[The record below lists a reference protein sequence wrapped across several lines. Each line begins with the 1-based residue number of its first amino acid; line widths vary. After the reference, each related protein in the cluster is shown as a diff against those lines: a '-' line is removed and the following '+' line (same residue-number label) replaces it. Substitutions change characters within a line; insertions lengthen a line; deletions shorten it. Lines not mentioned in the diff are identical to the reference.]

1 MRKILR
7 RMAKAAM
14 ARQGVD
20 HVNKRMRLNWRQITK
35 AYPVEKYTGMRMT
48 PQYRGRK
55 DNRECQRHM
64 GGKLLFV
71 YPMTFVGKS
80 HNERRRERMATR

>member
-20 HVNKRMRLNWRQITK
+20 HVNKRMRLNWRRVVN
-35 AYPVEKYTGMRMT
+35 AYPEDCLTGKPISKQYVGEKKHQSRYT
-48 PQYRGRK
+48 
-55 DNRECQRHM
+55 NH
-64 GGKLLFV
+64 LFV
-71 YPMTFVGKS
+71 YRAGFVGKS
-80 HNERRRERMATR
+80 HNGRRRERMAAR